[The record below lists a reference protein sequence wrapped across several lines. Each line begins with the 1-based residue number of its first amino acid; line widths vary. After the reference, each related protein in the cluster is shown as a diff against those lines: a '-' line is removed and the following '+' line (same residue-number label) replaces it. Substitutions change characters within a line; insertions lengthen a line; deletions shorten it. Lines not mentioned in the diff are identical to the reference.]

1 MGSDQYLELL
11 ETVRLDYA
19 EMLGSGYII
28 EHCVSA
34 FNKLQEEKIY
44 RIYVTD
50 TLKSLSGANVRWYD
64 LIDRTPRDERTF
76 EEITKDVWS
85 RIMGG

>member
-1 MGSDQYLELL
+1 
-11 ETVRLDYA
+11 
-19 EMLGSGYII
+19 MLGSGYII

>member
-50 TLKSLSGANVRWYD
+50 TLKSLSGADVRWYD